1 MFGHT
6 DIRMTPSR
14 YGHLIA
20 HGGTKLAESMEQ
32 RRERYRNRG
41 DR

>member
-6 DIRMTPSR
+6 DIWMTHST
-14 YGHLIA
+14 YGHLFA
-20 HGGTKLAESMEQ
+20 HGGAKLAESMEQ

>member
-6 DIRMTPSR
+6 DIRMTPST
-14 YGHLIA
+14 YGHLFT
-20 HGGTKLAESMEQ
+20 HGGAKLTESMEE